1 MSEMKSSELRKLVR
15 MFNKRSKITIPKGLK
30 GQGEMIKFLEK
41 HGTINHKNKVFL
53 PNTQDMG
60 KQIRL
65 ADYDKMFPPKTAE
78 QKAQAK
84 QKAQTRKESSEMNM
98 VKTLEGKG
106 YTITKPKSAEKKPT
120 PAPKKPVKK
129 AEPKKKANIPMIK
142 KSLKDLVYEGV
153 DDLLKDDSVRVGGAV
168 SALKKGYM
176 KMIDTIVME
185 PAEKKQLKEE
195 WKTYDKYIRS
205 EWKLYDK
212 PAKKAPAPKKKASA
226 PKKKAEPKQDG
237 DITKRPAYKL
247 ILKDRRELF
256 NNIIKLEKQRIA
268 GKLTKEQVEDKV
280 DELYEKQQSKT
291 SLMLN
296 KREKAGFPDAKVF
309 KMGTATKEAEGLIR
323 KELKPLMDE
332 ADKLKKQTSKKKAS
346 APKKKASPVKKS
358 NKQTFKEIVMDLKE
372 KMNDKGTDEDGDRIY
387 SDSNLKI
394 LKEIFAIYKTLPYK
408 LHKDPELYDLIDKTT
423 DYRGDMVSKYTEF
436 LNSMK
441 SYAKSKK

>member
-1 MSEMKSSELRKLVR
+1 MSDKMKSSELRKLVR

-60 KQIRL
+60 KQIKL
-65 ADYDKMFPPKTAE
+65 SDYDKMFPPKTAE

-84 QKAQTRKESSEMNM
+84 QKATERKGASEANM

-129 AEPKKKANIPMIK
+129 AEPKKKANIPAIK
-142 KSLKDLVYEGV
+142 KSLKELVYEGV
-153 DDLLKDDSVRVGGAV
+153 DDLLKEDVRVGGAV

-176 KMIDTIVME
+176 KMIDSIVLD
-185 PAEKKQLKEE
+185 PPEKKQLKEE
-195 WKTYDKYIRS
+195 WKGYEKYVRS

-212 PAKKAPAPKKKASA
+212 PAKKAPA

-280 DELYEKQQSKT
+280 DELYEKQSSKT

-296 KREKAGFPDAKVF
+296 KREPDDAVF
-309 KMGTATKEAEGLIR
+309 KMGRPTKKAEEFIR
-323 KELKPLMDE
+323 KNLKSLMDE
-332 ADKLKKQTSKKKAS
+332 ADKLKKQTSKKKPE
-346 APKKKASPVKKS
+346 PKKKASSPKKS
-358 NKQTFKEIVMDLKE
+358 NKQTFKEIVSDLKE
-372 KMNDKGTDEDGDRIY
+372 KMNDKSVDEDGDRIY
-387 SDSNLKI
+387 SDSTHKI

-408 LHKDPELYDLIDKTT
+408 LHKDPDLYDLIDEIAG
-423 DYRGDMVSKYTEF
+423 YRGDEASKYNTF